1 MSHLAKDWRKM
12 AGPEVLDLAR
22 EALWVL
28 LQLSAPIMIVALVVG
43 LVIGLLQ
50 ALTQIQ
56 EMTIVF
62 VPKII
67 SIFVALVL
75 LLPFMGR
82 TMDDFMQTI
91 AQHIIAQ

>member
-1 MSHLAKDWRKM
+1 M
-12 AGPEVLDLAR
+12 AGPEVLDIAR
-22 EALWVL
+22 ESLWVL
-28 LQLSAPIMIVALVVG
+28 LQLSAPVMLVALVVG
-43 LVIGLLQ
+43 LAIGLLQ

-82 TMDDFMQTI
+82 VMDDFMQTI
-91 AQHIIAQ
+91 AMRMIGQ

>member
-1 MSHLAKDWRKM
+1 MD
-12 AGPEVLDLAR
+12 GPQILDIAR
-22 EALWVL
+22 ESLWVL
-28 LQLSAPIMIVALVVG
+28 LLLSAPIMMVALVVG

-67 SIFVALVL
+67 SIFIALVL

-82 TMDDFMQTI
+82 TMDDYMHMI
-91 AQHIIAQ
+91 AQHMISP